1 MTAPGGRRE
10 ASKQA
15 TRAALVSAAKS
26 LFAERGFEAA
36 TVRDIAAAAGVT
48 ERTFYRYFDGKEG
61 LVGGEFQ
68 AWLAVLQEKIVAR
81 PPAEPPMIAVQRAM
95 IASGRQA
102 AASEGLA
109 PLWLFSGGSA
119 LRTLR
124 SIAPRPLLH
133 LESSIA
139 AAVLARI
146 GVEEG
151 SMAASGAAG
160 PRASDPGYTARVI
173 SRVTVAALRSAMI
186 EYRERSGSA
195 DTHRLSLERLVE
207 EAFAIIGN

>member
-1 MTAPGGRRE
+1 MTPPGGRRE

-15 TRAALVSAAKS
+15 TRAALLSAAKS

-68 AWLAVLQEKIVAR
+68 AWLAILQEKILAR
-81 PPAEPPMIAVQRAM
+81 PPAEPPMVAVQRAM

-102 AASEGLA
+102 AANDGPA
-109 PLWLFSGGSA
+109 PLWLFSGQPA

-124 SIAPRPLLH
+124 SIAPRPLLQ

-146 GVEEG
+146 GTGEG
-151 SMAASGAAG
+151 SEAAPGPGAT
-160 PRASDPGYTARVI
+160 RTSDPGYTARVI
-173 SRVTVAALRSAMI
+173 SRVTVAALRSAII

-195 DTHRLSLERLVE
+195 DTHHSLERLVE
-207 EAFAIIGN
+207 EAFAIIGD